1 MCGSAYICGRGSS
14 SDQGEVPYFTGALL
28 PCTVLGWCRSMQTH
42 MLTYLP
48 SRKSSRQLLPTWK
61 GEQCTCPAH
70 HCILQA
76 YLLLQSDAAGEL
88 DSLCKGSHI
97 CGGPWYGCESFCVQQ
112 NVFNKTLELIRS
124 RSDVTKPALQ
134 LLKHKPISIQFYK
147 PEFDEEYVRYVL
159 LHGWWVDEW
168 RDGSNWSFPRYEVGR
183 KKAVNRTVG
192 ERQRLVHKVK
202 REMKVGNHRNSN

>member
-1 MCGSAYICGRGSS
+1 MPGPSLHI
-14 SDQGEVPYFTGALL
+14 TG
-28 PCTVLGWCRSMQTH
+28 
-42 MLTYLP
+42 
-48 SRKSSRQLLPTWK
+48 
-61 GEQCTCPAH
+61 
-70 HCILQA
+70 I
-76 YLLLQSDAAGEL
+76 LLLQSDAAGEL

-159 LHGWWVDEW
+159 LHGWWVDVEGG
-168 RDGSNWSFPRYEVGR
+168 RVIGGMVPIDPFPG
-183 KKAVNRTVG
+183 
-192 ERQRLVHKVK
+192 
-202 REMKVGNHRNSN
+202 MK